1 VSCMA
6 WGVAALRGSLPC
18 RDVSSQVGDEDQGAN
33 FRALDLD
40 RARPSDGCRRIIVG
54 GVGLER
60 RVVGP
65 VYGALLLAVRLHQ
78 VYGLGRHNRGNG
90 VLVDEL

>member
-1 VSCMA
+1 MA
-6 WGVAALRGSLPC
+6 RSVAPLRGSLPC
-18 RDVSSQVGDEDQGAN
+18 RGMSPQVGDEDHGEDL
-33 FRALDLD
+33 RALDLD
-40 RARPSDGCRRIIVG
+40 RSRPPDGCRRIIVG
-54 GVGLER
+54 GIGLER